1 MTVFAHLTLIND
13 RPFPIESAGA
23 LLAETIQAG
32 RDGMEK
38 SPDLPTVIASV
49 VDDDGVVIAEAVL
62 NRVGNKIVVNMG
74 DSGSLVAPEP
84 APLSDVEQWSD
95 PGPFYVMDGAKAIGN
110 RSPQGNVEPFQAF
123 AEAETYAVAFCEAH
137 PKKTSGV
144 TIQGAYHLL
153 RAIRDD
159 GAPGGPFRVRWVR
172 S

>member
-32 RDGMEK
+32 REGMEK
-38 SPDLPTVIASV
+38 SPDLPAAIASV

-62 NRVGNKIVVNMG
+62 NRVGDVIVVNMG
-74 DSGSLVAPEP
+74 ESGSLVAPEP
-84 APLSDVEQWSD
+84 EPLADAEQWSD
-95 PGPFYVMDGAKAIGN
+95 PGPFYVLDGAKAIGA
-110 RSPQGNVEPFQAF
+110 RGPQGKVAPFQTF
-123 AEAETYAVAFCEAH
+123 AEAETYATAFCEAN
-137 PKKTSGV
+137 PKKVTGV

-159 GAPGGPFRVRWVR
+159 GAPGCPFRVRWVR